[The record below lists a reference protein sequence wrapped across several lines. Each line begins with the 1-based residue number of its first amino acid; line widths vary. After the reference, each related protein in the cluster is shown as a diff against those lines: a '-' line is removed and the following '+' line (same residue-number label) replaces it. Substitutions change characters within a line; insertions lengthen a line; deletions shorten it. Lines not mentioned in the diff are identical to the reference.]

1 MKNLVDDL
9 VVTCDKIENL
19 PKSATINP
27 SDGINYWH
35 IGFVLLLI
43 AYLLLLVVMVGKF
56 SMKRELTT

>member
-35 IGFVLLLI
+35 IGFALLLI
-43 AYLLLLVVMVGKF
+43 ACLLLLVVHGW
-56 SMKRELTT
+56 